1 MRKNLFSLE
10 EIMPSNIYKNAKDYN
25 AFKNKEKLKQKSM
38 SVSKIKKTNKSK
50 INNIQQNNRQ
60 FDYSKT
66 PVKIMG
72 KLKLHKFAN
81 SFNECK
87 KNNNSNNV
95 LCFSTNGK
103 QMLLLEYFLQNNKR
117 NVKTNI
123 YLIGSKKEEMKNLN
137 KVTKSLFPMKR
148 HLFNSKQQNTRYFN
162 NNNNQK
168 NFKNNFNKQ
177 KENITIKKNG
187 NKIINKKDKTKEV
200 LKQKDEDS
208 KNNNAFISKHNTITN
223 NIVHKSS
230 FNNKIKNKE
239 EKKDFNSLK
248 TSVNLSKKKNENEKS
263 NNQISKRE
271 IKEIKTPNNI
281 FKNKIMNILSEC
293 NNSNDVNE
301 HNRSENLLFFNKI
314 PIRGSSGKQ
323 GNLKSNSLEKYLNHK
338 SGINNL
344 STKSLFNLTNFKRR
358 NQSENSLLINKNPK
372 KVMEIQMHKK

>member
-60 FDYSKT
+60 IDYSKT

-95 LCFSTNGK
+95 LFFSTNGK

-148 HLFNSKQQNTRYFN
+148 HLFNSKQQNTRYF
-162 NNNNQK
+162 K
-168 NFKNNFNKQ
+168 II
-177 KENITIKKNG
+177 ITKKIS
-187 NKIINKKDKTKEV
+187 KIILINKKKILLLKKT
-200 LKQKDEDS
+200 
-208 KNNNAFISKHNTITN
+208 
-223 NIVHKSS
+223 
-230 FNNKIKNKE
+230 
-239 EKKDFNSLK
+239 
-248 TSVNLSKKKNENEKS
+248 
-263 NNQISKRE
+263 E
-271 IKEIKTPNNI
+271 IKS
-281 FKNKIMNILSEC
+281 L
-293 NNSNDVNE
+293 
-301 HNRSENLLFFNKI
+301 
-314 PIRGSSGKQ
+314 IR
-323 GNLKSNSLEKYLNHK
+323 
-338 SGINNL
+338 
-344 STKSLFNLTNFKRR
+344 KRR
-358 NQSENSLLINKNPK
+358 LK
-372 KVMEIQMHKK
+372 KF

>member
-60 FDYSKT
+60 IDYSKT

-187 NKIINKKDKTKEV
+187 NKIFNKKEKTKEV

-208 KNNNAFISKHNTITN
+208 K
-223 NIVHKSS
+223 
-230 FNNKIKNKE
+230 IK
-239 EKKDFNSLK
+239 
-248 TSVNLSKKKNENEKS
+248 
-263 NNQISKRE
+263 
-271 IKEIKTPNNI
+271 
-281 FKNKIMNILSEC
+281 
-293 NNSNDVNE
+293 
-301 HNRSENLLFFNKI
+301 LFFI
-314 PIRGSSGKQ
+314 F
-323 GNLKSNSLEKYLNHK
+323 Y
-338 SGINNL
+338 
-344 STKSLFNLTNFKRR
+344 
-358 NQSENSLLINKNPK
+358 
-372 KVMEIQMHKK
+372 